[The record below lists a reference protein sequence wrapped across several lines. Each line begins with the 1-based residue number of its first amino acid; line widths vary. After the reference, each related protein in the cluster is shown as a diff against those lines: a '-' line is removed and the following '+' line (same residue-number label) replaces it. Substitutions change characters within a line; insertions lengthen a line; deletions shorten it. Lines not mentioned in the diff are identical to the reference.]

1 MAIANKFALLL
12 TPNSR
17 VSHRERAAFSSDSE
31 RKSAGYACNINLI
44 TTPEGRRKPA
54 CFLFLLVLFFFLAS
68 QIRKKKSTS
77 SPLAEHTKM
86 RYTHEN
92 GVRCEKV
99 IYRNILAHASAGL

>member
-1 MAIANKFALLL
+1 MRKLGANNHADL
-12 TPNSR
+12 
-17 VSHRERAAFSSDSE
+17 
-31 RKSAGYACNINLI
+31 YATSIQSKMPRGHSGN
-44 TTPEGRRKPA
+44 A